1 MDILFVYYRII
12 IDMKKIL
19 TSLVL
24 MAISLF
30 ISNMTTAQKTILI
43 KCGKLLDTKEGKVLE
58 NQFVLLKGN
67 TIVSISNTASKA
79 DSIIDLSGYF
89 VMPGMIDAHTHVL
102 LQGDITSEDYDV
114 QVLRESIPYRTL
126 RASKSA
132 EKSILNGFTT
142 IRDLGTEGAGFA
154 DVDVKKAINKG
165 VITGPRMQVATLAMN
180 TTGHYPLKASD
191 YAWELKFPKGVI
203 EITGADEARRAVRQQ
218 IEQGADWI
226 KIYADRG
233 YYRLADGSFRSLPN
247 FTTEEINAI
256 GDETLRSRK
265 KLAAHAMTR
274 DGILAAINAG
284 AISIEHGSGMDQDCM
299 KLMAEKGIYWCPT
312 LFVNE
317 YVAEGR
323 AKLGSP
329 INLYFQQ
336 SIEATFKKAI
346 KMGVKLTYGT
356 DIGGYDWNLPQATDF
371 TYFVKWGLTNIQA
384 IQTATTTAAEL
395 LGMQGKLGEIKEGAF
410 ADIIALKKDPTKD
423 INALQ
428 NVDWVMK
435 DGKVYKN

>member
-1 MDILFVYYRII
+1 MRNII
-12 IDMKKIL
+12 IAL
-19 TSLVL
+19 LLVST
-24 MAISLF
+24 IPSF
-30 ISNMTTAQKTILI
+30 AQKTILL
-43 KCGKLLDTKEGKVLE
+43 KCGKVLDTKAGKVLE
-58 NQFVLLKGN
+58 NQYILLKGN
-67 TIVSISNTASKA
+67 NIISLSTKPTQA
-79 DSIIDLSGYF
+79 DSTIDLSNYF

-114 QVLRESIPYRTL
+114 QILKESIPYRTL

-132 EKSILNGFTT
+132 EQSIVNGFTT

-154 DVDVKKAINKG
+154 DVDIKKAINKG
-165 VITGPRMQVATLAMN
+165 IITGPRMQVATLAMN
-180 TTGHYPLKASD
+180 TTGHYPIKASD
-191 YAWELKFPKGVI
+191 YAWEIKLPKGVI
-203 EITGADEARRAVRQQ
+203 EITGADEARKAVRQQ

-226 KIYADRG
+226 KIYADRS
-233 YYRLADGSFRSLPN
+233 YYKLPDGSYRGLPN

-256 GDETLRSRK
+256 GDETIRSRK

-274 DGILAAINAG
+274 DGILSAIRAG
-284 AISIEHGSGMDQDCM
+284 AVSIEHGSGMDEECM

-323 AKLGSP
+323 AKMGSP

-336 SIEATFKKAI
+336 SMEATFKKAI
-346 KMGVKLTYGT
+346 QLGVKLTYGT
-356 DIGGYDWNLPQATDF
+356 DIGGYGWNLPQAKDF
-371 TYFVKWGLTNIQA
+371 TYFVQWGLTPIQA

-395 LGMQGKLGEIKEGAF
+395 LGMQDKIGEIKAGAF
-410 ADIIALKKDPTKD
+410 ADIIALKKDPTMD
-423 INALQ
+423 ISVLQ

-435 DGKVYKN
+435 DGKVYKH

>member
-1 MDILFVYYRII
+1 
-12 IDMKKIL
+12 MKKIFTAVML
-19 TSLVL
+19 ITATLYL
-24 MAISLF
+24 
-30 ISNMTTAQKTILI
+30 SNETLAQKSILI
-43 KCGKLLDTKEGKVLE
+43 KCGKLLDTKSGTVLE
-58 NQFVLLKGN
+58 NQYVLLNGN
-67 TIVSISNTASKA
+67 TIVSVSKTVSKA
-79 DSIIDLSGYF
+79 DSIIDLSDYF

-114 QVLRESIPYRTL
+114 QVLKESIPYRTL

-132 EKSILNGFTT
+132 EKAILNGFTT

-154 DVDVKKAINKG
+154 DVDIKKAINKG
-165 VITGPRMQVATLAMN
+165 VITGPRMQVSTLAMN
-180 TTGHYPLKASD
+180 TTGHYPIKASD
-191 YAWELKFPKGVI
+191 YAWELKLPKGVI
-203 EITGADEARRAVRQQ
+203 EITGPDEARRAVRQQ

-247 FTTEEINAI
+247 FTAEEINAI
-256 GDETLRSRK
+256 GDETLKSRK

-274 DGILAAINAG
+274 DGIIAAINAG
-284 AISIEHGSGMDQDCM
+284 AISIEHGSGMDEECM
-299 KLMAEKGIYWCPT
+299 KLMAEKGVYWCPT

-336 SIEATFKKAI
+336 SIESTFKKAI

-356 DIGGYDWNLPQATDF
+356 DIGGYDWNLSQAKDF
-371 TYFVKWGLTNIQA
+371 SYFVQWGLSPIQA

-395 LGMQGKLGEIKEGAF
+395 LGMQGKIGEIKAGAF
-410 ADIIALKKDPTKD
+410 ADIIAIKKDPTKE

-428 NVDWVMK
+428 HIDWVMK

>member
-1 MDILFVYYRII
+1 MRYLIFTLGLFTCL
-12 IDMKKIL
+12 DL
-19 TSLVL
+19 S
-24 MAISLF
+24 
-30 ISNMTTAQKTILI
+30 AQKTILI
-43 KCGKLLDTKEGKVLE
+43 KCGKLLDSKTGLVSEKQNILI
-58 NQFVLLKGN
+58 KGN
-67 TIVSISNTASKA
+67 QVVSISANAVSA
-79 DSIIDLSGYF
+79 DSTIDLSNYF
-89 VMPGMIDAHTHVL
+89 VMPGMIDCHTHIL

-114 QVLRESIPYRTL
+114 QVLKESIPYRTI
-126 RASKSA
+126 RATKSA
-132 EKSILNGFTT
+132 ERALMNGFTT

-165 VITGPRMQVATLAMN
+165 VTNGPRMIVSTLAMN

-191 YAWELKFPKGVI
+191 YAWELHFPKGVI

-233 YYRLADGSFRSLPN
+233 YYRLADGSFKSIPN
-247 FTTEEINAI
+247 FTSEEIKAI
-256 GDETLRSRK
+256 GDETIVSRK
-265 KLAAHAMTR
+265 KMVAHAMTR

-284 AISIEHGSGMDQDCM
+284 ASSIEHGSGMDEECM
-299 KLMAEKGIYWCPT
+299 RVMAEKGIYWCPT

-317 YVAEGR
+317 FVAEGR

-336 SIEATFKKAI
+336 SIQATFRKAI
-346 KMGVKLTYGT
+346 KMGVKLAYGT
-356 DIGGYDWNLPQATDF
+356 DIGGYDWNLPEAKDF
-371 TYFVKWGLTNIQA
+371 TYFVEWGLSPEQA

-395 LGMQGKLGEIKEGAF
+395 LGMQGKIGEIKEGSF
-410 ADIIALKKDPTKD
+410 ADIIAMKKDPTKD
-423 INALQ
+423 IRVLQ

-435 DGKVYKN
+435 DGKVFKH

>member
-1 MDILFVYYRII
+1 
-12 IDMKKIL
+12 MKKIL
-19 TSLVL
+19 VAVFLIGS
-24 MAISLF
+24 INSQ
-30 ISNMTTAQKTILI
+30 AQKTILL
-43 KCGKLLDTKEGKVLE
+43 KCGKVLDTKAGKVNE
-58 NQFVLLKGN
+58 DQYILLKGN
-67 TIVSISNTASKA
+67 TIVAVGPKAVKA
-79 DSIIDLSGYF
+79 DTTIDLSNYF

-114 QVLRESIPYRTL
+114 QILKESIPYRTL

-132 EKSILNGFTT
+132 EQSILNGFTT

-180 TTGHYPLKASD
+180 TTGHYPIKAAD
-191 YAWELKFPKGVI
+191 YAWEIKLPKGVI
-203 EITGADEARRAVRQQ
+203 EITGADEARKAVRQQ

-284 AISIEHGSGMDQDCM
+284 AISIEHGSGMDEECM
-299 KLMAEKGIYWCPT
+299 KLMVAKGIYWCPT
-312 LFVNE
+312 LFVND

-336 SIEATFKKAI
+336 SMEATFKKAI
-346 KMGVKLTYGT
+346 QMGVKLTYGT
-356 DIGGYDWNLPQATDF
+356 DIGGYDWSLPQAKDF
-371 TYFVKWGLTNIQA
+371 TYFVQWGLTPIQA

-395 LGMQGKLGEIKEGAF
+395 LGMQDKIGSIQAGAF

-423 INALQ
+423 ISALQ
-428 NVDWVMK
+428 NIDWIMK
-435 DGKVYKN
+435 DGKLYKH

>member
-1 MDILFVYYRII
+1 MRYLIFTLGLFTCL
-12 IDMKKIL
+12 DL
-19 TSLVL
+19 S
-24 MAISLF
+24 
-30 ISNMTTAQKTILI
+30 AQKTILI
-43 KCGKLLDTKEGKVLE
+43 KCGKLLDSKTGLVSEKQNILI
-58 NQFVLLKGN
+58 KGN
-67 TIVSISNTASKA
+67 QVVSISANAVSA
-79 DSIIDLSGYF
+79 DSTIDLSNYF
-89 VMPGMIDAHTHVL
+89 VMPGMIDCHTHIL

-114 QVLRESIPYRTL
+114 QVLKESIPYRTI
-126 RASKSA
+126 RATKSA
-132 EKSILNGFTT
+132 ERALMNGFTT

-165 VITGPRMQVATLAMN
+165 VTNGPRMIVSTLAMN

-191 YAWELKFPKGVI
+191 YAWELHFPKGVI

-233 YYRLADGSFRSLPN
+233 YYRLADGSFKSIPN
-247 FTTEEINAI
+247 FTSEEIKAI
-256 GDETLRSRK
+256 GDETIVSRK
-265 KLAAHAMTR
+265 KMAAHAMTR

-284 AISIEHGSGMDQDCM
+284 ASSIEHGSGMDEECM
-299 KLMAEKGIYWCPT
+299 RVMAEKGIYWCPT

-317 YVAEGR
+317 FVAEGR

-336 SIEATFKKAI
+336 SIQATFRKAI
-346 KMGVKLTYGT
+346 KMGVKLAYGT
-356 DIGGYDWNLPQATDF
+356 DIGGYDWNLPEAKDF
-371 TYFVKWGLTNIQA
+371 TYFVEWGLSPEQA

-395 LGMQGKLGEIKEGAF
+395 LGMQGKIGEIKEGSF
-410 ADIIALKKDPTKD
+410 ADIIAMKKDPTKD
-423 INALQ
+423 IRVLQ

-435 DGKVYKN
+435 DGKVFKH

>member
-1 MDILFVYYRII
+1 MRNIIWTLGLFFVNT
-12 IDMKKIL
+12 L
-19 TSLVL
+19 
-24 MAISLF
+24 
-30 ISNMTTAQKTILI
+30 TAQKSILI
-43 KCGKLLDTKEGKVLE
+43 KCGKLLDTKTGMVTEKQNILI
-58 NQFVLLKGN
+58 KGN
-67 TIVSISNTASKA
+67 QVISISAANTTA
-79 DSIIDLSGYF
+79 DSTIDLSNYF
-89 VMPGMIDAHTHVL
+89 VMPGMIDCHTHVL

-114 QVLRESIPYRTL
+114 QVLKESIPYRTI
-126 RASKSA
+126 RATKSA
-132 EKSILNGFTT
+132 EKSLMNGFTT

-154 DVDVKKAINKG
+154 DVDLKKAINRG
-165 VITGPRMQVATLAMN
+165 VTNGPRMIVSTLAMN

-191 YAWELKFPKGVI
+191 YAWELHFPKGVI

-233 YYRLADGSFRSLPN
+233 YYRLPDGSFRSIAN
-247 FTTEEINAI
+247 FTTEEIKAI
-256 GDETLRSRK
+256 GEETLISRK

-274 DGILAAINAG
+274 DGILAAIQAG
-284 AISIEHGSGMDQDCM
+284 ASSIEHGSGMDEECM
-299 KLMAEKGIYWCPT
+299 RVMAEKGIYWCPT

-317 YVAEGR
+317 FVAEGR

-336 SIEATFKKAI
+336 SIEATFKKAM
-346 KMGVKLTYGT
+346 KLGVKLAYGT
-356 DIGGYDWNLPQATDF
+356 DIGGYDWNLAQAKDF
-371 TYFVKWGLTNIQA
+371 TYFVQWGLSPVQA

-395 LGMQGKLGEIKEGAF
+395 LGMQGKIGEIKEGAF

-423 INALQ
+423 ISALQ

-435 DGKVYKN
+435 DGKIYKH

>member
-1 MDILFVYYRII
+1 M
-12 IDMKKIL
+12 MKKIL
-19 TSLVL
+19 TSFL
-24 MAISLF
+24 AIFAILL
-30 ISNMTTAQKTILI
+30 INNDANAQKTILI
-43 KCGKLLDTKEGKVLE
+43 KCGKLLDTKAGKVLE
-58 NQFVLLKGN
+58 NQFVVLKGN

-79 DSIIDLSGYF
+79 DSTIDLSNYF

-114 QVLRESIPYRTL
+114 QVLKESIPYRTL

-132 EKSILNGFTT
+132 ERSILNGFTT

-165 VITGPRMQVATLAMN
+165 VITGPRMQVSTLAMN
-180 TTGHYPLKASD
+180 TTGHYPIKASD
-191 YAWELKFPKGVI
+191 YAWELKLPKGVI
-203 EITGADEARRAVRQQ
+203 EITGVDEARRAVRQQ

-247 FTTEEINAI
+247 FTTEEITAI

-274 DGILAAINAG
+274 DGIIAAINAG
-284 AISIEHGSGMDQDCM
+284 AISIEHGSGMDEECM
-299 KLMAEKGIYWCPT
+299 KLMAEKGVYWCPT

-356 DIGGYDWNLPQATDF
+356 DIGGYDWNLPQAADF
-371 TYFVKWGLTNIQA
+371 TYFVKWGLTPIQA

>member
-1 MDILFVYYRII
+1 
-12 IDMKKIL
+12 MKKIL
-19 TSLVL
+19 LGLLLITS
-24 MAISLF
+24 IS
-30 ISNMTTAQKTILI
+30 SYAQKTVLL
-43 KCGKLLDTKEGKVLE
+43 KCGKILDTKAGKILE
-58 NQFVLLKGN
+58 DQFILLKGN
-67 TIVSISNTASKA
+67 SIVSVSAKASKA
-79 DSIIDLSGYF
+79 DTTIDLSNYF

-114 QVLRESIPYRTL
+114 QVLKESIPYRTL

-132 EKSILNGFTT
+132 EQSILNGFTT

-191 YAWELKFPKGVI
+191 YAWEIKMPKGVI

-247 FTTEEINAI
+247 FTAEEINAI

-284 AISIEHGSGMDQDCM
+284 AISIEHGSGMDEECM
-299 KLMAEKGIYWCPT
+299 KLMAAKGIYWCPT
-312 LFVNE
+312 LFVND

-323 AKLGSP
+323 AKIGSP

-336 SIEATFKKAI
+336 SMEATFKKAI
-346 KMGVKLTYGT
+346 QLGVKLTYGT
-356 DIGGYDWNLPQATDF
+356 DIGGYDWGLPQAKDF
-371 TYFVKWGLTNIQA
+371 TYFVQWGLTPIQA

-395 LGMQGKLGEIKEGAF
+395 LGMQDKIGEIKAGAF
-410 ADIIALKKDPTKD
+410 ADIIAIKKDPTKD
-423 INALQ
+423 ISALQ
-428 NVDWVMK
+428 NIDWVMK
-435 DGKVYKN
+435 DGKIYKH